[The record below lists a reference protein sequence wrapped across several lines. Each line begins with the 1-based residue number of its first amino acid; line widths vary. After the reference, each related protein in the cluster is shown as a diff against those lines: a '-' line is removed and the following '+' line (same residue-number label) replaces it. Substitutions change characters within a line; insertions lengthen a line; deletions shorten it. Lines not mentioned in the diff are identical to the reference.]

1 MGDSISTSLL
11 RNPTMNVFTS
21 TPFSKVRLPRWNRLA
36 SYPTVA
42 LAMIT
47 FPSSIWAQL
56 TVNLGS
62 ASDFAILAG
71 STITDAGGLSLVQGN
86 VGLYPAAGSGI
97 GLSAGQVFYGSI
109 FKSETSGPLLNTAQ
123 IDLTTAYND
132 AAGRTPTIDYGAV
145 DNPLGGQTLFPGVYR
160 FGHAATANLIGTL
173 TLDAHGV
180 VNPVWIFQ
188 ATSDFITA
196 AGAPGSPA
204 SQVVLIHGALAQE
217 VFWQVGSSATLGT
230 YSDLA
235 GTILADQSITLGTGT
250 QLEGAALARIAAVNL
265 NDSFITNP
273 LAVPEPQGAAA
284 VAGIL
289 MAFALIRRAGTSRAS
304 CP

>member
-1 MGDSISTSLL
+1 
-11 RNPTMNVFTS
+11 MNVFTS

-204 SQVVLIHGALAQE
+204 SQVVLIHGAQAQE

-230 YSDLA
+230 YTDLA

-250 QLEGAALARIAAVNL
+250 QLDGAALARIAAVNL

>member
-1 MGDSISTSLL
+1 MSQSISTTFL
-11 RNPTMNVFTS
+11 RNPSINVFTCA
-21 TPFSKVRLPRWNRLA
+21 PFSKVRIPRWNRLA
-36 SYPTVA
+36 SYPMVA
-42 LAMIT
+42 LAMVS
-47 FPSSIWAQL
+47 FPSSIHAQL
-56 TVNLGS
+56 MVDLGS
-62 ASDFAILAG
+62 AASFGVLAG
-71 STITDAGGLSLVQGN
+71 STITDAAGLSLVHGN
-86 VGLYPAAGSGI
+86 VGLYPAAGSAI
-97 GLSAGQVFYGSI
+97 GLSAGQVLHGSI
-109 FKSETSGPLLNTAQ
+109 YTSETSGPLLNTAQ
-123 IDLTTAYND
+123 IDLTIAYND
-132 AAGRTPTIDYGAV
+132 AAGRTPTFDYGAV

-173 TLDAHGV
+173 TLDAHGI

-204 SQVVLIHGALAQE
+204 SRVVLMNGARAQE

>member
-1 MGDSISTSLL
+1 MNIFNSTVS
-11 RNPTMNVFTS
+11 F
-21 TPFSKVRLPRWNRLA
+21 KVRFPRRNRASLFPILA
-36 SYPTVA
+36 LGVMS
-42 LAMIT
+42 

-62 ASDFAILAG
+62 AADFAILAG
-71 STITDAGGLSLVQGN
+71 STITDAGGLSLVNGN

-97 GLSAGQVFYGSI
+97 GLSAGQVLYGSI

-173 TLDAHGV
+173 TLDANGIA
-180 VNPVWIFQ
+180 NPVWIFQ
-188 ATSDFITA
+188 ATSDFVTA

-204 SQVVLIHGALAQE
+204 SEVALVHGAQAGS
-217 VFWQVGSSATLGT
+217 VFWEVGSSATIGT

-235 GTILADQSITLGTGT
+235 GTIMADQSITMDTGA
-250 QLEGAALARIAAVNL
+250 QLSGSVLARIAKVSLDHN
-265 NDSFITNP
+265 IIRNP
-273 LAVPEPQGAAA
+273 LAVPEHKSAAA
-284 VAGIL
+284 VAGVL
-289 MAFALIRRAGTSRAS
+289 LATAFVRRSFLARSARDTASRAS